1 MKVNG
6 IPVKKYKA
14 KVRNIIA
21 FTTLPE
27 KVNTDEYKI
36 VEGYVSISSVVV
48 HHEDFR
54 KPPRLEFKPV
64 FITEEINFGATA
76 GSGMGITVY
85 AQTVYNDF
93 ELIGEVEDKIESG
106 QLVELPCKVGDTVY
120 LPCLADCG
128 DLEHYTIKTV
138 GFDKS
143 GFFFI
148 VDDEDGERHYLDEIG
163 KDCFLIEAQA
173 EVRLKELKGEL

>member
-1 MKVNG
+1 MIVNG

-76 GSGMGITVY
+76 GSGMGIAVY
-85 AQTVYNDF
+85 APTVYNDF
-93 ELIGEVEDKIESG
+93 ELIGEVEDSHDSNKAKRKLKSTRYLKFRLVAPQQRTNG
-106 QLVELPCKVGDTVY
+106 QE
-120 LPCLADCG
+120 
-128 DLEHYTIKTV
+128 
-138 GFDKS
+138 
-143 GFFFI
+143 
-148 VDDEDGERHYLDEIG
+148 
-163 KDCFLIEAQA
+163 
-173 EVRLKELKGEL
+173 EV